1 MNYKYHKE
9 EECIK
14 KMNLFMCAGSE
25 VLLLLYAYY
34 QVSVKNAGTVS
45 TTMGVG
51 NLVLIILFMVAN
63 LAIVSAKRDWEHYKL
78 LIAVEIGVEFLLISM
93 KTEATFASMSLLGV
107 LVVCIPYYKKHFHRG
122 LAVSYF
128 LWYMVVLVIRRV
140 THVEVTD
147 INTICDGLIMMLLF
161 YTIARIGMIAEM
173 FNEHTMGVIAE
184 QQAEEREILN
194 GVLQI
199 SNDVRQEAQ
208 KSKDIMQTLYDY
220 SESTSEN
227 MEKISQATESSADN
241 IAEQSAM
248 TQSIQQD
255 IDDTVD
261 HSKKMVD
268 IAAESDKKIS
278 DNILVMDKLKSH
290 AENIAETNLQV
301 TEAMN
306 RLQEKTKEVQA
317 IAEMIFSISSQ
328 TNLLALNASIESARA
343 GEAGRGFAVVADQIR
358 QLAEQTRESTE
369 NIAQITGELGEN
381 ADTAISSMKSSISA
395 ADEQQG
401 MIQTAAD
408 GFASLKQDIDF
419 LMDGIRS
426 VDEKISSL
434 SEANARMVDN
444 IAQIS
449 SVTEEVTATAE
460 QANRVS
466 DENLSFAGDVR
477 HALDSIMDTA
487 AKVEKYM

>member
-1 MNYKYHKE
+1 
-9 EECIK
+9 
-14 KMNLFMCAGSE
+14 
-25 VLLLLYAYY
+25 
-34 QVSVKNAGTVS
+34 
-45 TTMGVG
+45 
-51 NLVLIILFMVAN
+51 
-63 LAIVSAKRDWEHYKL
+63 
-78 LIAVEIGVEFLLISM
+78 
-93 KTEATFASMSLLGV
+93 
-107 LVVCIPYYKKHFHRG
+107 
-122 LAVSYF
+122 
-128 LWYMVVLVIRRV
+128 
-140 THVEVTD
+140 
-147 INTICDGLIMMLLF
+147 
-161 YTIARIGMIAEM
+161 
-173 FNEHTMGVIAE
+173 
-184 QQAEEREILN
+184 
-194 GVLQI
+194 
-199 SNDVRQEAQ
+199 
-208 KSKDIMQTLYDY
+208 
-220 SESTSEN
+220 
-227 MEKISQATESSADN
+227 
-241 IAEQSAM
+241 
-248 TQSIQQD
+248 
-255 IDDTVD
+255 
-261 HSKKMVD
+261 MVD

-477 HALDSIMDTA
+477 CALDSIMDTA